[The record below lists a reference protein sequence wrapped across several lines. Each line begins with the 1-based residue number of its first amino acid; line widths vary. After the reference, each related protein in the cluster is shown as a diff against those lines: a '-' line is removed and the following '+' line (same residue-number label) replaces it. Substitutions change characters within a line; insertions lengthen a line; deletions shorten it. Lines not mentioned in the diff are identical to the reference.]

1 MEREEKSGFGGAE
14 KQEFLGLKLKR
25 GVFLVGKRGGPCT
38 PVPTWRLSAASDDD
52 QQQQQQQQQ
61 ILLQHSRGTEAI
73 NALTFPSHTAV
84 SARKLGASLWEFQQQ
99 QQQQL
104 PICDNSDHHSN
115 HSDTNKV
122 KEKKTKKKNKMSK
135 MGFKGRHHGH
145 HRQKGLLNI
154 PTHLADPSYS
164 PPHHHH
170 HQQPGSA
177 SSFRR
182 HVAAS
187 MLQRH
192 QSIERNGHVLR
203 PVSPGSYESSLEVA
217 AYNPPI
223 TPTSSLDWKG
233 RLKDSGYNLKT
244 STELLKVL
252 NRIWSLE
259 EQHSSNASLVKAL
272 KMELDH
278 SRARIKELLQE
289 RQADR
294 NEIDDLMKQL
304 AEDKLVRKSK
314 EHDRIKAAVQSVKD
328 ELEDEKRLRKRS
340 ESLHRKLARELS
352 DVKSSFLK
360 AMKELERERKA
371 RSLLE
376 DLCDEFARAVGD
388 YEHEVRELRHKTE
401 KDHGGRE
408 DHDRLIV
415 HISEAWL
422 DERMQMKLADSKY
435 DATGRT
441 GVVDRLSFEIESFL
455 LAKRSGISKNDDILI
470 QKDSRREREMRRSSL
485 ESVPLHDAVSAPQD
499 VGDEEDSED
508 SDSQCFEINKNT
520 GDQKLPMPQTA
531 AVPLEE
537 TSKANHSKKKVG
549 THERIK
555 GRNASNLQVQ
565 FDEQMAMAMSGIGKK
580 NHIMDAEPLQG
591 GEDSNKVEISISH
604 KSDNCE
610 ATQDGSHE
618 RRGKRDGIRVSN
630 ANQAMVTD
638 KATKVLLE
646 DECGEDSCGH
656 SFWRGHA
663 SPVQQWVSRFTS
675 PDIEVSESST
685 KCFKGSKD
693 NNTLKAKLMEARLE
707 GQNSRIRAS
716 KTSL

>member
-1 MEREEKSGFGGAE
+1 MEREEKSGLGGAE

-25 GVFLVGKRGGPCT
+25 GFLLVGKRGGPCT
-38 PVPTWRLSAASDDD
+38 PVPTWRLSAASDDE
-52 QQQQQQQQQ
+52 QQQ
-61 ILLQHSRGTEAI
+61 LLHSTTTAAI
-73 NALTFPSHTAV
+73 KALTFPSHTAV

-99 QQQQL
+99 QQL
-104 PICDNSDHHSN
+104 PICDSSDHHSN

-122 KEKKTKKKNKMSK
+122 TKRKKKKKKMMSK
-135 MGFKGRHHGH
+135 VGFKGRHHGH
-145 HRQKGLLNI
+145 HREKGLLNI
-154 PTHLADPSYS
+154 PSHLADPSYS

-170 HQQPGSA
+170 HQPGSA
-177 SSFRR
+177 SSLRR
-182 HVAAS
+182 HVATS
-187 MLQRH
+187 MLQHH
-192 QSIERNGHVLR
+192 QSIERNGHALQ

-217 AYNPPI
+217 AYNPPL
-223 TPTSSLDWKG
+223 TPTSSLDFKG

-244 STELLKVL
+244 STELIKVL

-259 EQHSSNASLVKAL
+259 EQHSSNVSLVKAL
-272 KMELDH
+272 KVELDH
-278 SRARIKELLQE
+278 ARARIKELLQVQ
-289 RQADR
+289 QADR
-294 NEIDDLMKQL
+294 NEIDLMKQF

-352 DVKSSFLK
+352 DVKASFLK

-376 DLCDEFARAVGD
+376 ELCDEFARAVGD

-401 KDHGGRE
+401 KDHGGRD

-422 DERMQMKLADSKY
+422 DERMQMKLADIKY
-435 DATGRT
+435 DATARNS
-441 GVVDRLSFEIESFL
+441 VVDRLSFEIESFL
-455 LAKRSGISKNDDILI
+455 LAKRSSISKNDDILI
-470 QKDSRREREMRRSSL
+470 QKDFKREREVRRTSL

-508 SDSQCFEINKNT
+508 SDSQCFEISKNA

-531 AVPLEE
+531 EDPLEK
-537 TSKANHSKKKVG
+537 TSKANTTKKKVG

-565 FDEQMAMAMSGIGKK
+565 FDEQMTMAK
-580 NHIMDAEPLQG
+580 NHVLDAEPLQG
-591 GEDSNKVEISISH
+591 GKDSNQVEISISH
-604 KSDNCE
+604 KLDNCE
-610 ATQDGSHE
+610 AMQDGSHE

-630 ANQAMVTD
+630 ANQAIAMD
-638 KATKVLLE
+638 KAMKVLLE
-646 DECGEDSCGH
+646 DECGEESCGH

-685 KCFKGSKD
+685 TWFKGLKD

-707 GQNSRIRAS
+707 GQHSRIRAS
-716 KTSL
+716 KTSH